1 VNGQFK
7 LISPF
12 FFFIDIEA
20 SKRGKFALMVKQNFW
35 WGILFD
41 IGVRGG
47 KQKHIGSR
55 FGFLN
60 TWESEN
66 RSKES
71 RRKK

>member
-1 VNGQFK
+1 
-7 LISPF
+7 
-12 FFFIDIEA
+12 
-20 SKRGKFALMVKQNFW
+20 MVKKKKNFW

-60 TWESEN
+60 TGESEN

-71 RRKK
+71 RRKKK